1 MKKITAL
8 LLALSMI
15 FLCACS
21 DNNTDDS
28 EPSETAAT
36 TIEQTETTKAAGYI
50 TEWESDLLPA
60 DFPSPPANTYGELVS
75 ILPAESEYSGRCH
88 EITRLIFTCPEN
100 NFYNFANGLGTYG
113 FFGGMKKMTNATFYS
128 DGFWGAWRGNKYS
141 IIIGD
146 SAYADN
152 GDLKICLDIVE
163 NFSAFPEALKE
174 YFPEFAFPARTMGIY
189 AGCNSET
196 DETNNFYGKFEH
208 IKWQWHVRFRS
219 AFIGVSLTDFQDY
232 CDKLG
237 EIGFAGTMETT
248 TVDGCN
254 VITCDLIKNDS
265 LAAIMMYNQILKT
278 LDVIYT
284 NDPKSITG

>member
-21 DNNTDDS
+21 NNNTDES
-28 EPSETAAT
+28 EPSKTAAT

-60 DFPSPPANTYGELVS
+60 DFPPPPANTYGELVS

-128 DGFWGAWRGNKYS
+128 DGFWGAWRGDKYS
-141 IIIGD
+141 IIICD
-146 SAYADN
+146 STYADN

-163 NFSAFPEALKE
+163 TFSAFPEALKE
-174 YFPEFAFPARTMGIY
+174 YFPEFAFPARAMGQY
-189 AGCNSET
+189 TGSNSKS
-196 DETNNFYGKFEH
+196 DKTNDFYGKFEH
-208 IKWQWHVRFRS
+208 INWYWHIRFKD
-219 AFIGVSLTDFQDY
+219 AFIGVSHDDFQNY
-232 CDKLG
+232 CNELTAM
-237 EIGFAGTMETT
+237 GFSGTMETDT
-248 TVDGCN
+248 LDGCN
-254 VITCDLIKNDS
+254 MIRCDLFKGKS
-265 LAAIMMYNQILKT
+265 LAVFMLYNEILKT